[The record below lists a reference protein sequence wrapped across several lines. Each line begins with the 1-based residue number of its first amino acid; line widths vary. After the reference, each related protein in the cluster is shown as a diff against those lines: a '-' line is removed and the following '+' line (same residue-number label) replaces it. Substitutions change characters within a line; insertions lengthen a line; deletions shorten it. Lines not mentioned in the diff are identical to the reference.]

1 MTTTEADNGDRM
13 DVEEEIFALMKAA
26 KDQQA
31 AVERAMAQLAKER
44 QATGQQQA
52 AFLQDAR
59 QVLTQFQT
67 LRTNVATDAA
77 SAIQNAVAG
86 VAGDVATPLKNEVQ
100 TTVTSLTS
108 VREEIDKRVRWLQ
121 WRYIAALII
130 VAFAGGY
137 LLCWYMNIHDVQ
149 EINGRLSVIEQNVG
163 QQPTHPTTPHRG
175 H

>member
-1 MTTTEADNGDRM
+1 M

-108 VREEIDKRVRWLQ
+108 VREEIETRARWFS
-121 WRYIAALII
+121 WRLIAGLIL
-130 VAFAGGY
+130 VSFAGGY
-137 LLCWYMNIHDVQ
+137 IISWFANVRDIQ
-149 EINGRLSVIEQNVG
+149 EINGKLSVIEQNVG